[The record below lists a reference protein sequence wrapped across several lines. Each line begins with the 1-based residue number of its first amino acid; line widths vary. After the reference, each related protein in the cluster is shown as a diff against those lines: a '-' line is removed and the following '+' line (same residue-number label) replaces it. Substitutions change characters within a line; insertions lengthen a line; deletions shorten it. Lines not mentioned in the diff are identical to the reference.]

1 LTIWIKGLI
10 SQHRVASQQ
19 YGKWFIF
26 KDRFSHQYR
35 MAQAGRLGLAKNDM
49 LTWAE
54 NMAQTYSNST
64 FFAFFPF

>member
-1 LTIWIKGLI
+1 
-10 SQHRVASQQ
+10 
-19 YGKWFIF
+19 
-26 KDRFSHQYR
+26 